1 MRKLSFD
8 KYILTLIILNF
19 VDIPITVYNLS
30 HGGKEDN
37 PLVRYLLSLD
47 YGIYYWILL
56 KLVLALF
63 IIFGMYLLQNS
74 LEERSYKIISLVII
88 VLFALV
94 LLKTGKII

>member
-1 MRKLSFD
+1 MNKLVFD
-8 KYILTLIILNF
+8 KYLITIIALHI

-30 HGGKEDN
+30 HRGREDN
-37 PLVRYLLSLD
+37 PITRYLLSLD
-47 YGIYYWILL
+47 YGIYYWILV
-56 KLVLALF
+56 KLFTLLF
-63 IIFGMYLLQNS
+63 ILFGMYLLQNS